1 MKLPDSIAEL
11 ERLAADDSR
20 PDVQIRASQ
29 KLTEVTASLIT
40 NREKPLFTRVRVNG
54 ETVLLDCPDR
64 EELERQANLAQV
76 AVMQCREHT
85 RSIKCACLAQFR
97 QWFWNL
103 QQSHPNASLTLAAS
117 DLWDRL
123 EAYSKTYEKQSRTDS
138 TLEALATM
146 VSNLAAQNDGM
157 PEWFGKRRNK

>member
-1 MKLPDSIAEL
+1 M
-11 ERLAADDSR
+11 
-20 PDVQIRASQ
+20 
-29 KLTEVTASLIT
+29 
-40 NREKPLFTRVRVNG
+40 FTRVRVNG
-54 ETVLLDCPDR
+54 ETVLLDYSDR
-64 EELERQANLAQV
+64 AELEKQANLAQV

-85 RSIKCACLAQFR
+85 RSIKCACLERFR
-97 QWFWNL
+97 SWFWNL

-123 EAYSKTYEKQSRTDS
+123 DAYSKTYEKQSRTDS

>member
-29 KLTEVTASLIT
+29 KLTELTASLIT
-40 NREKPLFTRVRVNG
+40 NREKPLFTRLVRVNG
-54 ETVLLDCPDR
+54 ETVLLDYSDR

-85 RSIKCACLAQFR
+85 RTIKCACLERFR
-97 QWFWNL
+97 SWFWNL
-103 QQSHPNASLTLAAS
+103 QQTHPNASLTLAAS

-123 EAYSKTYEKQSRTDS
+123 EADAKTYERQSKTDS
-138 TLEALATM
+138 TLEALVTM
-146 VSNLAAQNDGM
+146 VSNLEAQNDGM
-157 PEWFGKRRNK
+157 PEWFGKRRK